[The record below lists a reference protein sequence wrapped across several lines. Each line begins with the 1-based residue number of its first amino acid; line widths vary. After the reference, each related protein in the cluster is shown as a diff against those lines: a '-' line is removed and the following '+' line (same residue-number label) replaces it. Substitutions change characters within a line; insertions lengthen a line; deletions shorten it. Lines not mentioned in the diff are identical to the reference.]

1 MTTAYPSADTLNSIQ
16 AWWRTVKTRC
26 ETFFDLSKNFPLGK
40 SYALSDA
47 VLVELQAIYL
57 SVRDQPY
64 PNQAL
69 PVRQHLLDAMQ
80 STLQT
85 IQALPHDIIAAN
97 NYTIQVHNHMQSLDA
112 ILNENLYTTYAF

>member
-1 MTTAYPSADTLNSIQ
+1 MNTAYPSSDTLNNIQ
-16 AWWRTVKTRC
+16 AWWRTVKPQC
-26 ETFFDLSKNFPLGK
+26 ETFFDLGKNFPLGK

-57 SVRDQPY
+57 YVSDQPY

-69 PVRQHLLDAMQ
+69 SVRQHLLDAMQ

-85 IQALPHDIIAAN
+85 IQSLPHDIIAAN
-97 NYTIQVHNHMQSLDA
+97 NYTNQVHVHMQSLDA
-112 ILNENLYTTYAF
+112 LLNENLYITYAF